1 MTRKPRGPE
10 AATTPI
16 PTAGVLPRRYW
27 RATIAARRWW
37 TCAPDLGAALAA
49 FARVEMGVAADFVT
63 IGAIDADAAARV
75 VRDDGTS
82 LADAPLGV
90 VFNNGAR

>member
-1 MTRKPRGPE
+1 MNRKLRGPE

-16 PTAGVLPRRYW
+16 PMAGILPRRYW

-49 FARVEMGVAADFVT
+49 FARVDMGRAAEFVT
-63 IGAIDADAAARV
+63 IGAIDEAAARRV
-75 VRDDGTS
+75 VREDGTS
-82 LADAPLGV
+82 LADAPLAA
-90 VFNNGAR
+90 VFDNGA